1 MPSEPIDAEDII
13 LDEIGP
19 YDSPDY
25 DSMNFACPECGA
37 AICEWT
43 TCHNCGWYDS
53 SQWERTMEHYSECN
67 NCGQTIPGDE
77 NYLCNNCD
85 AAFLADSVRS
95 GDPSVTMRA
104 TSHRRHVIKAEY
116 KLPDDPAP
124 ESVAVAAREAATEL
138 EHGVCVSI
146 VSSHDWGAD
155 DMISATNDLDALT
168 TWNADACNRP
178 LEAGLTDAVA
188 YLLRRTL
195 FDQYGLN

>member
-1 MPSEPIDAEDII
+1 MTSETKNTDDGI
-13 LDEIGP
+13 LDEVGP

-25 DSMNFACPECGA
+25 SSMNFACPNCGA

-43 TCHNCGWYDS
+43 TCHNCGWYDD
-53 SQWERTMEHYSECN
+53 SQWERTMEHYCKCN
-67 NCGQTIPGDE
+67 DCGQTVPED
-77 NYLCNNCD
+77 NSYLCDNCD
-85 AAFLADSVRS
+85 AAFLADSVSS

-116 KLPDDPAP
+116 KLPDDPTP
-124 ESVAVAAREAATEL
+124 ESIAVAAREAATEL

-155 DMISATNDLDALT
+155 SMISAADDLDALT
-168 TWNADACNRP
+168 AWNADTGARP